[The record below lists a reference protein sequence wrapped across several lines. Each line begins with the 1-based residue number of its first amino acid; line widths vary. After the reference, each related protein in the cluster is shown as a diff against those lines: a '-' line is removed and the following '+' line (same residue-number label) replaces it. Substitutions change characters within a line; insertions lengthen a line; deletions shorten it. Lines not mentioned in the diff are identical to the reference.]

1 METDRERTPFSIG
14 DPVLVATDRPLGGW
28 LTGASDIPHIGAI
41 DFTHQSFRGQ
51 KGWVFATSAPA
62 SGGAPRSYEV
72 TFRLQGNPRAVK
84 VHQQGDAGVVLTE
97 ERQVARGR
105 GHLMDLKPADL
116 DPDPAPEGTF
126 DALINEMYEAGE
138 FYLAPVDV
146 LHEAERFLDAR
157 QAARDPEGYLAR
169 RRARV
174 PQLAGERPAIL
185 HQSLE
190 NHQADWQHFQESG
203 GASITEYIRSYIEAK
218 DAGRLDWTPIL
229 RAIEQAER
237 GDRTALEALLE
248 NVYIEGREILS
259 LGTGRRDPGV
269 PTTAC
274 FDCDAILP
282 VADTWVNKGGLPLCE
297 TCFQKWEAKGR
308 ARRRRQAFARG

>member
-1 METDRERTPFSIG
+1 METDRERTPFSLG

-28 LTGASDIPHIGAI
+28 LTGASDIPHIGGI
-41 DFTHQSFRGQ
+41 DFAHQSFRGQ
-51 KGWVFATSAPA
+51 KGWVFATAAPA
-62 SGGAPRSYEV
+62 SGGAPRTYEV

-84 VHQQGDAGVVLTE
+84 VHQQVDAGVVLTE
-97 ERQVARGR
+97 EHQVARGR
-105 GHLMDLKPADL
+105 GHLTDVKPEDLAS
-116 DPDPAPEGTF
+116 DPAPEGTF
-126 DALINEMYEAGE
+126 EELMDEMYEAGE
-138 FYLAPVDV
+138 FDLAPVTV
-146 LHEAERFLDAR
+146 LYEAERFLEAR

-169 RRARV
+169 RRAIL
-174 PQLAGERPAIL
+174 PHLAGERPDL
-185 HQSLE
+185 LQKSLE

-229 RAIEQAER
+229 SAIEQAER

-282 VADTWVNKGGLPLCE
+282 VADTWVNKSGLPLCE
-297 TCFQKWEAKGR
+297 SCFQKWEAKGR
-308 ARRRRQAFARG
+308 ARRRRQAFARE

>member
-1 METDRERTPFSIG
+1 METDRERTPFSLG

-41 DFTHQSFRGQ
+41 DFPHQSFRGQ

-62 SGGAPRSYEV
+62 SGGAPRTYEV
-72 TFRLQGNPRAVK
+72 AFRLRGNARAVM
-84 VHQQGDAGVVLTE
+84 VHQQGDAGVVLAE

-105 GHLMDLKPADL
+105 GRLMDLKPEDL

-126 DALINEMYEAGE
+126 EELMDEMYEAGE
-138 FYLAPVDV
+138 FDLAPVTV
-146 LHEAERFLDAR
+146 LHEAERFLEAR

-169 RRARV
+169 RRAIL
-174 PQLAGERPAIL
+174 PQLAGERPDL
-185 HQSLE
+185 LQKSLE

-203 GASITEYIRSYIEAK
+203 GASITGYIRRYIEAE

-229 RAIEQAER
+229 SAIEQAER
-237 GDRTALEALLE
+237 GDRTALEALVE

-282 VADTWVNKGGLPLCE
+282 VADTWVNQRDLPLCE
-297 TCFQKWEAKGR
+297 TCFRNWEAKGR
-308 ARRRRQAFARG
+308 ARRRRQAFARE